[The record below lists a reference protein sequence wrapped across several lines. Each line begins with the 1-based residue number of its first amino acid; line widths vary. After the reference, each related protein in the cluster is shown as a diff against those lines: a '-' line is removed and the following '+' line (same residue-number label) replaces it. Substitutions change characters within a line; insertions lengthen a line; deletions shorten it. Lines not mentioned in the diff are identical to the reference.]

1 MSPPAGAD
9 GSLAQSLHTQQ
20 VSAYTWYVVAMLMFL
35 YINSFLDRV
44 IISLVVEQLKVDLG
58 ITDTGVSLLQG
69 LAFALFYS
77 TLGVPFGR
85 LADRYSRRNIISVGA
100 GFWAVMASACGLA
113 QTYFQLFIARMGLG
127 VGEATLMPAAYSM
140 VSDYFPRHRLA
151 RAYAVLMLGAPLG
164 TALAFFIGGWVVS
177 FASEV
182 GSVTLPVL
190 GEVRSWQLVFLI
202 TGLPGLPLA
211 LWVWLTVREPRRTGL
226 LAGASARSGLP
237 LTETLRWLSARRG
250 VYLPLLA
257 GLSLSAMFGSGYMS
271 WVAVFFMRVHGLSAG
286 EVGQFFGAAAL
297 VGGVSGILLGSLW
310 CDVLARHGRRD
321 APLRTAVHAICV
333 ALPLGVA
340 APLVGDVRMAFLLI
354 TGLVFFLT
362 FPQGSNVA
370 AFTLVTPNQ
379 LRGQVAAVF
388 LLAINVTGL
397 GFGATLVALFT
408 DYVFGDPGRIHHS
421 LALASIVTGVPALL
435 ALSLGLRPYRGAIT
449 EAERLQ
455 VS

>member
-1 MSPPAGAD
+1 MSPPDSAGA
-9 GSLAQSLHTQQ
+9 GVAAGAHAQP
-20 VSAYTWYVVAMLMFL
+20 VSPYAWYVVAMLMLL

-44 IISLVVEQLKVDLG
+44 IISLVVEPLKADLG
-58 ITDTGVSLLQG
+58 ISDTGVSLLQG

-85 LADRYSRRNIISVGA
+85 LADRHSRRNIMSLGA
-100 GFWAVMASACGLA
+100 GFWAMMATACGLA
-113 QTYFQLFIARMGLG
+113 QSYFQLFVARMGLG

-177 FASEV
+177 FAGEL

-226 LAGASARSGLP
+226 LAGASRHDALP
-237 LTETLRWLSARRG
+237 LAETLRWLGARKG
-250 VYLPLLA
+250 MYLPLLL
-257 GLSLSAMFGSGYMS
+257 GLSLTAMFGSGYMS

-297 VGGVSGILLGSLW
+297 VGGVSGLLLGSLW
-310 CDVLARHGRRD
+310 CDLLARHGRRD
-321 APLRTAVHAICV
+321 AAMRTAVHALCV

-340 APLVGDVRMAFLLI
+340 APLVGDVRLAFLLI
-354 TGLVFFLT
+354 AGLVFFLT

-388 LLAINVTGL
+388 LLAINVAGL

-408 DYVFGDPGRIHHS
+408 DYVFGDPARIHHS
-421 LALASIVTGVPALL
+421 LALASVVTGVPALL
-435 ALSLGLRPYRGAIT
+435 ALSLGLRPYRRAME

-455 VS
+455 VP

>member
-1 MSPPAGAD
+1 MTPPEASSAAVAARADAQPAASPYA
-9 GSLAQSLHTQQ
+9 
-20 VSAYTWYVVAMLMFL
+20 WYVVAMLMLL

-44 IISLVVEQLKVDLG
+44 IISLVVEPLKADLG
-58 ITDTGVSLLQG
+58 ISDTGVSLLQG

-85 LADRYSRRNIISVGA
+85 LADRWSRRNIISAGA
-100 GFWAVMASACGLA
+100 AFWAAMASACGLA
-113 QTYFQLFIARMGLG
+113 QSYAQLFLARMGLG

-177 FASEV
+177 FAGQV
-182 GSVTLPVL
+182 GTVTLPVL

-211 LWVWLTVREPRRTGL
+211 LWVWLTVREPRRSGL
-226 LAGASARSGLP
+226 LATAAGQAALP
-237 LTETLRWLSARRG
+237 VGETLRWLGARRR
-250 VYLPLLA
+250 VYLPLLI
-257 GLSLSAMFGSGYMS
+257 GLSLAAMFGSGYMS

-310 CDVLARHGRRD
+310 CDLLARHGRRD
-321 APLRTAVHAICV
+321 APMRTAVHALLL

-340 APLVGDVRMAFLLI
+340 APLVGDARLAFLLVA
-354 TGLVFFLT
+354 GLVFFLT

-388 LLAINVTGL
+388 LLAINVAGL

-408 DYVFGDPGRIHHS
+408 DYVFGDPMRIHHS
-421 LALASIVTGVPALL
+421 LALASVVTGVPAMV
-435 ALSLGLRPYRGAIT
+435 ALGLGLRPYREALVQ
-449 EAERLQ
+449 AER
-455 VS
+455 